1 MENFVDTTTRV
12 SREIAPGFFGKFIHS
27 EKMSH
32 AYWEAKE
39 GAEIPLHS
47 HVHEMMANV
56 IEGKLELTID
66 GNTRILDFGTFAII
80 PGHVPHKAKA
90 LTNCKIIDVFYPV
103 REDYK

>member
-1 MENFVDTTTRV
+1 MENFIDTQTLV
-12 SREIAPGFFGKFIHS
+12 AREVAPGFFGKFIHS
-27 EKMSH
+27 EKMSI

-47 HVHEMMANV
+47 HVHEMMVNV

-66 GNTRILDFGTFAII
+66 GNTRILEYGTVALI
-80 PGHVPHKAKA
+80 PGLVPHKARA
-90 LTNCKIIDVFYPV
+90 LTNCKIIDVFYPL

>member
-1 MENFVDTTTRV
+1 MENFVDTGTFV
-12 SREIAPGFFGKFIHS
+12 AREVAPGFFGKFIHS
-27 EKMSH
+27 EKMSI

-39 GAEIPLHS
+39 GSEIPLHS
-47 HVHEMMANV
+47 HVHEMMVNV

-66 GNTRILDFGTFAII
+66 GNTRILEFGTVALI